1 MARPNSS
8 DDLIAAIYNV
18 IIEPSGWDEV
28 VNRIVE
34 ATPSMSGG
42 LIMEEVNAAHRVE
55 LAEWQLL
62 EILAPHLQRAAA
74 IHDLLD
80 RVRAVTNSL
89 GAAVAAAG
97 FAVLLVTGDC
107 RVVFANA
114 KAEDLVWR
122 QTGLRDERGRLA
134 AATPSLTA
142 RLRALA
148 RQGLRPRGGEGHA
161 GGTLELSCGE
171 NCAPLLAHVIPLAR
185 NRTEASLD
193 LDRPAAAL
201 FVIDPAAN
209 LDATAQRFAVQFG
222 LTGAETRI
230 LVELVRGNG
239 LLSAAAQL
247 KITEATARTHAKRI
261 LAKTG
266 TSRQTELIRR
276 FFETTLLGS
285 PDMNRHHPF
294 R

>member
-1 MARPNSS
+1 MAIASS
-8 DDLIAAIYNV
+8 RDDLIAAIYDV

-34 ATPSMSGG
+34 ATKSMSGG
-42 LIMEEVNAAHRVE
+42 FLMEEANAAHPVE

-62 EILAPHLQRAAA
+62 ETLAPHLQRAAA
-74 IHDLLD
+74 IHDLLG

-89 GAAVAAAG
+89 GDAVAAAG

-114 KAEDLVWR
+114 KAEDFAR
-122 QTGLRDERGRLA
+122 RGMGLRYERGRLA
-134 AATPSLTA
+134 VTSPALTA
-142 RLRALA
+142 RLHALA
-148 RQGLRPRGGEGHA
+148 RKAASPKQVRSTPVEPRA
-161 GGTLELSCGE
+161 KSRE
-171 NCAPLLAHVIPLAR
+171 NCPPLVAHVIPLDR
-185 NRTEASLD
+185 NRTVASLD

-266 TSRQTELIRR
+266 TCRQTELIRR
-276 FFETTLLGS
+276 FFETTLHGS
-285 PDMNRHHPF
+285 PDGT
-294 R
+294 

>member
-1 MARPNSS
+1 MAVPNSS

-34 ATPSMSGG
+34 ATKSMSGG
-42 LIMEEVNAAHRVE
+42 LLMEEANTAHWVE

-62 EILAPHLQRAAA
+62 ETLAPHLQRAAA
-74 IHDLLD
+74 IHDLLG
-80 RVRAVTNSL
+80 RVKAVTNSL
-89 GAAVAAAG
+89 GAAAAAAG

-114 KAEDLVWR
+114 KAEDLVRR
-122 QTGLRDERGRLA
+122 QTGLRHERGRLA
-134 AATPSLTA
+134 AATPALTA
-142 RLRALA
+142 RLHALA
-148 RQGLRPRGGEGHA
+148 RQAASPKTGKAHA
-161 GGTLELSCGE
+161 DGTLELCRGASRP
-171 NCAPLLAHVIPLAR
+171 PLLGHVIPLAP
-185 NRTEASLD
+185 NRTTASLEFG
-193 LDRPAAAL
+193 RPAAAL

-209 LDATAQRFAVQFG
+209 LDATVQRFAVQFG

-239 LLSAAAQL
+239 LLSAATQL
-247 KITEATARTHAKRI
+247 KVTEATARTHTKRI

-266 TSRQTELIRR
+266 TCRQTELIRR

-285 PDMNRHHPF
+285 PDGA
-294 R
+294 

>member
-1 MARPNSS
+1 MAIPSS
-8 DDLIAAIYNV
+8 GDDLIAAIYDV

-34 ATPSMSGG
+34 ATKSMSGG
-42 LIMEEVNAAHRVE
+42 LLMEEANAAHPVE

-62 EILAPHLQRAAA
+62 ETLAPHLQRAAA
-74 IHDLLD
+74 IHDLLG

-89 GAAVAAAG
+89 GDAVAAAG

-114 KAEDLVWR
+114 KAEDFAR
-122 QTGLRDERGRLA
+122 RGRGLRYERGRLA
-134 AATPSLTA
+134 VTSPALTA
-142 RLRALA
+142 RLHALA
-148 RQGLRPRGGEGHA
+148 RKAASPKTGEAHA

-171 NCAPLLAHVIPLAR
+171 NCPPLLAHVIPLAR
-185 NRTEASLD
+185 NRTVGSLD

-247 KITEATARTHAKRI
+247 KITEATARTHARRI
-261 LAKTG
+261 LAKTE
-266 TSRQTELIRR
+266 TRRQTELIRR
-276 FFETTLLGS
+276 FFETTLHGS
-285 PDMNRHHPF
+285 PDGT
-294 R
+294 

>member
-1 MARPNSS
+1 MAIPNCS
-8 DDLIAAIYNV
+8 DDLIAAIYDV

-34 ATPSMSGG
+34 ATKSMSGG
-42 LIMEEVNAAHRVE
+42 LLMEEGNAAHRVE

-62 EILAPHLQRAAA
+62 ETLAPHLQRAAA

-89 GAAVAAAG
+89 GTATAAAG
-97 FAVLLVTGDC
+97 FAVFLLTGDC

-114 KAEDLVWR
+114 KAEDLVRR
-122 QTGLRDERGRLA
+122 QTGLRYECGRLA
-134 AATPSLTA
+134 ATSPALTA
-142 RLRALA
+142 RLHALA
-148 RQGLRPRGGEGHA
+148 RKAASPKAYEAHA
-161 GGTLELSCGE
+161 DGTLEPSRGE
-171 NCAPLLAHVIPLAR
+171 NCPPLLAHVIPLAS
-185 NRTEASLD
+185 NRTVASLD
-193 LDRPAAAL
+193 LGRPAAAL

-222 LTGAETRI
+222 LTGAEKRI

-266 TSRQTELIRR
+266 TCRQTELIRR
-276 FFETTLLGS
+276 FFETSLLGS
-285 PDMNRHHPF
+285 PGGA
-294 R
+294 

>member
-1 MARPNSS
+1 MAIPNSS
-8 DDLIAAIYNV
+8 EDLIAAIYNV

-34 ATPSMSGG
+34 ATKSMSGG
-42 LIMEEVNAAHRVE
+42 LLMDEANTALRVE

-62 EILAPHLQRAAA
+62 ETLTPHLQRAAA
-74 IHDLLD
+74 IHDLLG
-80 RVRAVTNSL
+80 RVKAVTNSL
-89 GAAVAAAG
+89 GVAVAAAG
-97 FAVLLVTGDC
+97 FAVFLLTGDC

-114 KAEDLVWR
+114 KADDLVR
-122 QTGLRDERGRLA
+122 RGMGLRHERGRLA
-134 AATPSLTA
+134 ATSHAPTT

-148 RQGLRPRGGEGHA
+148 RKAASPKTGEVHT
-161 GGTLELSCGE
+161 GGTIELCRAE
-171 NCAPLLAHVIPLAR
+171 NCPPLLAHVIALAP
-185 NRTEASLD
+185 NRTAASLD
-193 LDRPAAAL
+193 LGQPAAAL

-209 LDATAQRFAVQFG
+209 LDATTQRFAVQFG
-222 LTGAETRI
+222 LTGAETRV

-247 KITEATARTHAKRI
+247 KITEATARTHAKRV

-266 TSRQTELIRR
+266 TCRQTELIRR

-285 PDMNRHHPF
+285 PDGV
-294 R
+294 

>member
-1 MARPNSS
+1 
-8 DDLIAAIYNV
+8 
-18 IIEPSGWDEV
+18 
-28 VNRIVE
+28 
-34 ATPSMSGG
+34 
-42 LIMEEVNAAHRVE
+42 
-55 LAEWQLL
+55 
-62 EILAPHLQRAAA
+62 
-74 IHDLLD
+74 
-80 RVRAVTNSL
+80 
-89 GAAVAAAG
+89 
-97 FAVLLVTGDC
+97 
-107 RVVFANA
+107 VFANA

-171 NCAPLLAHVIPLAR
+171 NCPPLLAHVIPLAR
-185 NRTEASLD
+185 NRTAASLD

-201 FVIDPAAN
+201 FVFDPAAN

-222 LTGAETRI
+222 LTRAETRI

-239 LLSAAAQL
+239 LLSAAEQL

-266 TSRQTELIRR
+266 TCRQTELIRR

-285 PDMNRHHPF
+285 PDINRHHPF

>member
-1 MARPNSS
+1 MPIPNSG
-8 DDLIAAIYNV
+8 DDLIAAIYDV
-18 IIEPSGWDEV
+18 IKV

-34 ATPSMSGG
+34 ATKSMSGG
-42 LIMEEVNAAHRVE
+42 LLMEETNAARPVE

-62 EILAPHLQRAAA
+62 ETLAPHLQRAAA
-74 IHDLLD
+74 IHDLLG

-89 GAAVAAAG
+89 GEAVAAAG

-107 RVVFANA
+107 RVVFANV
-114 KAEDLVWR
+114 KAEDLLR
-122 QTGLRDERGRLA
+122 LQTGLRDERGRLA
-134 AATPSLTA
+134 AATPALTA
-142 RLRALA
+142 RLHALA
-148 RQGLRPRGGEGHA
+148 RQGSRPRGGEGHA
-161 GGTLELSCGE
+161 GGTLELSRGE
-171 NCAPLLAHVIPLAR
+171 NCPPLVAHVIPLDR
-185 NRTEASLD
+185 NRTVASLDLD

-266 TSRQTELIRR
+266 TCRQTELIRR
-276 FFETTLLGS
+276 FFETTLLGL
-285 PDMNRHHPF
+285 PDINRHHPF

>member
-1 MARPNSS
+1 MAIPDSG
-8 DDLIAAIYNV
+8 DDLIAAIYDV

-34 ATPSMSGG
+34 ATKSMRGG
-42 LIMEEVNAAHRVE
+42 LITREAKATHRVE

-62 EILAPHLQRAAA
+62 ETLAPHLQRAAA
-74 IHDLLD
+74 IHDLLG

-89 GAAVAAAG
+89 GAAAAAAG

-114 KAEDLVWR
+114 KAEDLVR
-122 QTGLRDERGRLA
+122 RETGLRNERGRLA
-134 AATPSLTA
+134 AATPALTG
-142 RLRALA
+142 RLHALA
-148 RQGLRPRGGEGHA
+148 RQGPRPRGGERHA
-161 GGTLELSCGE
+161 GGTLELSSGE
-171 NCAPLLAHVIPLAR
+171 NRPPLLAHVIPLAP
-185 NRTEASLD
+185 NRTAATLD

-222 LTGAETRI
+222 LTGAEKRI

-266 TSRQTELIRR
+266 TCRQTELIRR

-285 PDMNRHHPF
+285 PGGA
-294 R
+294 